1 MKIALLGGGMDIYAL
16 PQALSSLCSSVDC
29 YLAPRHAREIF
40 DGKTL
45 TERLNDS
52 GIRNFIVDDE
62 SAFQLLIKDKGY
74 DLVFG
79 LGPAWI
85 LSEKTISLAN
95 RWVNINPIPIPKYLG
110 GAHSTWQLLH
120 HDDLGS
126 IIFQEISFPVD
137 RGQILARFD
146 FTYSSEHSNPEARL
160 AENSRQLI
168 RIINEAVS
176 RIVEK
181 PNHVHDEVDF
191 LRREY
196 WPRLN
201 TETHGWIDWHW
212 TGLEIVRFVQAFG
225 QPYVGAH
232 SELLG
237 EKVYFEN
244 AIFLESKYLH
254 PFSAGIIVRSNT
266 LTSLDVAV
274 KDGFL
279 RVAVKLPAKS
289 DLQYIEGLRFHTPV
303 EKLEL
308 AKRINLRSGDM

>member
-1 MKIALLGGGMDIYAL
+1 MKIALLGGGMDIHAL
-16 PQALSSLCSSVDC
+16 PLALSSLCPSVDC
-29 YLAPRHAREIF
+29 YLAPRYAREIF

-45 TERLNDS
+45 EERLNDS
-52 GIRNFIVDDE
+52 GIRNFIVNDE
-62 SAFQLLIKDKGY
+62 SAFQFLIKDKGY
-74 DLVFG
+74 DLILG

-85 LSEKTISLAN
+85 LSETTLSLAN

-137 RGQILARFD
+137 RGQVLARFD
-146 FTYSSEHSNPEARL
+146 FTYSSEHTTPESRL

-168 RIINEAVS
+168 RIIKEAVG
-176 RIVEK
+176 RIEEK
-181 PNHVHDEVDF
+181 PKHLHNDVDF
-191 LRREY
+191 LNREY

-212 TGLEIVRFVQAFG
+212 TGLEIVRFVQAFA

-244 AIFLESKYLH
+244 AIFLESRDLH
-254 PFSAGIIVRSNT
+254 PFSAGIIVRSNSRA
-266 LTSLDVAV
+266 SLDVAV
-274 KDGFL
+274 KDGIL
-279 RVAVKLPAKS
+279 RVAMKLPVKS

-303 EKLEL
+303 AKLEL
-308 AKRINLRSGDM
+308 AKKVNLRSRDM